1 VTFDPYRVQLLRAGA
16 TTLFDSTQIPG
27 EIVDLV
33 AVRAACSKAAQ
44 RGPALLSGWFAALE
58 YMKLDPKDAA
68 RRMGIRSRRA
78 ASSSSALKGLHIPS
92 RDENLKMLGGAAPE
106 LALTGRRLMTLM
118 LEAKLLREE
127 AADRKRAGARPL
139 ANLPP

>member
-1 VTFDPYRVQLLRAGA
+1 MRASV
-16 TTLFDSTQIPG
+16 LEKQPN
-27 EIVDLV
+27 
-33 AVRAACSKAAQ
+33 AVH
-44 RGPALLSGWFAALE
+44 ALLSGWFAALE

-68 RRMGIRSRRA
+68 RRMGIRQQTSGEQFLA
-78 ASSSSALKGLHIPS
+78 ALQGLHIPS
-92 RDENLKMLGGAAPE
+92 REENLRMLGGTAPE

-127 AADRKRAGARPL
+127 LQIESVLAPEPL